1 MSKILIIEDDKEI
14 NNLIK
19 LYLEENSYTTESV
32 FDGMK
37 ALKLLRERAEE
48 FDLAILDIMLPFKSG
63 DNVLSELRTHSNLP
77 VIMLSAKDS
86 VHTKVDMIRLGADDY
101 MTKPFDLDEL
111 IVRIEAVL
119 RRSIRDMD
127 NAPNKSGKDVDD
139 ISGNQSEKKLTYRNI
154 IMDINSKR
162 VYIRGTNSLPDN
174 AGEEN
179 DNQTENE
186 LELTAK
192 EFEILELFL
201 KNPTKL
207 FSKAN
212 IYESV
217 WNEEYLVED
226 TTLKVH
232 MSNLRSKLKKYDD
245 FDYIETVWGMGYR
258 LKH

>member
-1 MSKILIIEDDKEI
+1 MSRILIIEDDREI

-19 LYLEENSYTTESV
+19 VYLEDNSYITESV
-32 FDGMK
+32 YDGMK
-37 ALKLLRERAEE
+37 AVNLLKDRADD
-48 FDLAILDIMLPFKSG
+48 FDLAILDVMLPFKSG
-63 DNVLSELRTHSNLP
+63 DNVLSELRAFSNLP
-77 VIMLSAKDS
+77 VIVLSAKDS
-86 VHTKVDMIRLGADDY
+86 VHTKIDMIRLGADDY

-119 RRSIRDMD
+119 RRSGTNINDTLNSSDKYKKQKLEYKNIAMD
-127 NAPNKSGKDVDD
+127 L
-139 ISGNQSEKKLTYRNI
+139 E
-154 IMDINSKR
+154 SKR
-162 VYIRGTNSLPDN
+162 VYMLDSKQ
-174 AGEEN
+174 EEN
-179 DNQTENE
+179 EF
-186 LELTAK
+186 ELTAK

-232 MSNLRSKLKKYDD
+232 MSNLRNKLKKYDD

>member
-37 ALKLLRERAEE
+37 ASKLLKDRAED

-86 VHTKVDMIRLGADDY
+86 VHTKIDMIRLGADDY

-119 RRSIRDMD
+119 RRSGQNEIV
-127 NAPNKSGKDVDD
+127 KEKVKDTVKD
-139 ISGNQSEKKLTYRNI
+139 ILKYNNI
-154 IMDINSKR
+154 KMDINAKM
-162 VYIRGTNSLPDN
+162 VYVS
-174 AGEEN
+174 
-179 DNQTENE
+179 ENE

-201 KNPTKL
+201 NNPTKL

-258 LKH
+258 LRK

>member
-19 LYLEENSYTTESV
+19 VYLEENSYTTESI

-37 ALKLLRERAEE
+37 ASRLLKEKSEE

-86 VHTKVDMIRLGADDY
+86 VHTKIDMIRLGADDY

-119 RRSIRDMD
+119 RRSAG
-127 NAPNKSGKDVDD
+127 NASGASNKSDKDNDSSD
-139 ISGNQSEKKLTYRNI
+139 NQSEKKLTYKNI
-154 IMDINSKR
+154 IMDTNAKR
-162 VYIRGTNSLPDN
+162 VYI
-174 AGEEN
+174 A
-179 DNQTENE
+179 ENE
-186 LELTAK
+186 LELTAR
-192 EFEILELFL
+192 EYEILELFL

-217 WNEEYLVED
+217 WNEEYIVED

-232 MSNLRSKLKKYDD
+232 MSNLRNKLRKYDD

-258 LKH
+258 LRK

>member
-19 LYLEENSYTTESV
+19 LYLEETSYTTESV

-37 ALKLLRERAEE
+37 ASKLLKERAEE

-86 VHTKVDMIRLGADDY
+86 VHTKIDMIRLGADDY

-119 RRSIRDMD
+119 RRSIRNVDD
-127 NAPNKSGKDVDD
+127 ALSKSGKDVDD
-139 ISGNQSEKKLTYRNI
+139 ISGNQSERKLTYKNI
-154 IMDINSKR
+154 IMDINAKR
-162 VYIRGTNSLPDN
+162 VYIS
-174 AGEEN
+174 
-179 DNQTENE
+179 ENE

-201 KNPTKL
+201 ENPTKL

-217 WNEEYLVED
+217 WNEEYFVED

-258 LKH
+258 LRKS

>member
-19 LYLEENSYTTESV
+19 VYLEDNDYTTESV

-37 ALKLLRERAEE
+37 AAKLLKERAND

-63 DNVLSELRTHSNLP
+63 DNVLSELRTYSNLP
-77 VIMLSAKDS
+77 VIALSAKDS
-86 VHTKVDMIRLGADDY
+86 VHSKIEMIKLGADDY

-119 RRSIRDMD
+119 RRSGQNEAFKDKAKDTTGDIIEYINIKMD
-127 NAPNKSGKDVDD
+127 LG
-139 ISGNQSEKKLTYRNI
+139 
-154 IMDINSKR
+154 SKR
-162 VYIRGTNSLPDN
+162 IYIK
-174 AGEEN
+174 
-179 DNQTENE
+179 ENE
-186 LELTAK
+186 IDLTAK
-192 EFEILELFL
+192 EFEILELL
-201 KNPTKL
+201 LCNPTKL

-258 LKH
+258 LRKS

>member
-37 ALKLLRERAEE
+37 ASKLLKERAEE

-86 VHTKVDMIRLGADDY
+86 VHTKIDMIRLGADDY

-119 RRSIRDMD
+119 RRSIRNVDD
-127 NAPNKSGKDVDD
+127 ALSKSGKDVDD
-139 ISGNQSEKKLTYRNI
+139 ISGNQSERKLTYKNI
-154 IMDINSKR
+154 IMDINAKR
-162 VYIRGTNSLPDN
+162 VYIS
-174 AGEEN
+174 
-179 DNQTENE
+179 ENE

-201 KNPTKL
+201 ENPTKL

-217 WNEEYLVED
+217 WNEEYFVED

-258 LKH
+258 LRKS

>member
-1 MSKILIIEDDKEI
+1 MAKILIIEDDKEI

-19 LYLEENSYTTESV
+19 VYLEENSYETESV
-32 FDGMK
+32 FDGIK
-37 ALKLLRERAEE
+37 AAKLLKDRACE

-63 DNVLSELRTHSNLP
+63 DNVLSELRTYSDLP
-77 VIMLSAKDS
+77 VIALSAKDS
-86 VHTKVDMIRLGADDY
+86 VHSKIEMIRLGADDY

-119 RRSIRDMD
+119 RRSK
-127 NAPNKSGKDVDD
+127 N
-139 ISGNQSEKKLTYRNI
+139 ISGNGYKQAGGKDASDKMQESKKLTYKNL
-154 IMDINSKR
+154 IMDTESKR
-162 VYIRGTNSLPDN
+162 VYIKFEDAAS
-174 AGEEN
+174 
-179 DNQTENE
+179 ENE
-186 LELTAK
+186 EGTRSELDLTAR
-192 EFEILELFL
+192 EFEILELL
-201 KNPTKL
+201 LSNPTKL

-212 IYESV
+212 IYESI

-258 LKH
+258 LRKS

>member
-19 LYLEENSYTTESV
+19 VYLEENSYTTESI

-37 ALKLLRERAEE
+37 ASRLLKEKSEE

-86 VHTKVDMIRLGADDY
+86 VHTKIDMIRLGADDY

-119 RRSIRDMD
+119 RRSAG
-127 NAPNKSGKDVDD
+127 NASGASNKSDKDID
-139 ISGNQSEKKLTYRNI
+139 SGNNQSEKKLTYKNI
-154 IMDINSKR
+154 IMDTNAKR
-162 VYIRGTNSLPDN
+162 VYI
-174 AGEEN
+174 A
-179 DNQTENE
+179 ENE

-192 EFEILELFL
+192 EYEILELLL

-217 WNEEYLVED
+217 WNEEYIVED

-232 MSNLRSKLKKYDD
+232 MSNLRNKLRKYDD

-258 LKH
+258 LRK

>member
-37 ALKLLRERAEE
+37 ASKLLKDRAED

-86 VHTKVDMIRLGADDY
+86 VHTKIDMIRLGADDY

-119 RRSIRDMD
+119 RRSGQNEIV
-127 NAPNKSGKDVDD
+127 KEKVKDTVKD
-139 ISGNQSEKKLTYRNI
+139 ILKYNNI
-154 IMDINSKR
+154 KMDINAKR
-162 VYIRGTNSLPDN
+162 VYVS
-174 AGEEN
+174 
-179 DNQTENE
+179 ENE

-201 KNPTKL
+201 NNPTKL

-258 LKH
+258 LRK

>member
-37 ALKLLRERAEE
+37 ASKLLRERAEE
-48 FDLAILDIMLPFKSG
+48 FDLVILDIMLPFKSG

-86 VHTKVDMIRLGADDY
+86 VHTKIDMIRLGADDY

-119 RRSIRDMD
+119 RRSIRNVDD
-127 NAPNKSGKDVDD
+127 ALSKSGKDVDD
-139 ISGNQSEKKLTYRNI
+139 ISGNQSERKLTYKNI
-154 IMDINSKR
+154 IMDINAKR
-162 VYIRGTNSLPDN
+162 VYIS
-174 AGEEN
+174 
-179 DNQTENE
+179 ENE

-201 KNPTKL
+201 NNTTKL
-207 FSKAN
+207 FSKSN

-217 WNEEYLVED
+217 WNEEYFVED

-258 LKH
+258 LRKS

>member
-19 LYLEENSYTTESV
+19 VYLEDNDYTTESV

-37 ALKLLRERAEE
+37 AAKLLKERAND

-63 DNVLSELRTHSNLP
+63 DNVLSELRTYSNLP
-77 VIMLSAKDS
+77 VIALSAKDS
-86 VHTKVDMIRLGADDY
+86 VHSKIEMIRLGADDY

-119 RRSIRDMD
+119 RRSGQNEAFKDKAKDTTGDIIEYINIKMD
-127 NAPNKSGKDVDD
+127 LG
-139 ISGNQSEKKLTYRNI
+139 
-154 IMDINSKR
+154 SKR
-162 VYIRGTNSLPDN
+162 IYIK
-174 AGEEN
+174 
-179 DNQTENE
+179 ENE
-186 LELTAK
+186 IDLTAK
-192 EFEILELFL
+192 EFEILELL
-201 KNPTKL
+201 LCNPTKL

-258 LKH
+258 LRKS

>member
-37 ALKLLRERAEE
+37 ASKLLRERAEE

-86 VHTKVDMIRLGADDY
+86 VHTKIDMIRLGADNY

-111 IVRIEAVL
+111 IVRVEAVL
-119 RRSIRDMD
+119 RRSGQ
-127 NAPNKSGKDVDD
+127 NEAFKEKVKDIAKD
-139 ISGNQSEKKLTYRNI
+139 ILEYNNI
-154 IMDINSKR
+154 KMDINAKR
-162 VYIRGTNSLPDN
+162 VYVS
-174 AGEEN
+174 
-179 DNQTENE
+179 ENE

-201 KNPTKL
+201 NNPTKL

-258 LKH
+258 LRK

>member
-19 LYLEENSYTTESV
+19 VYLEENSYITESI
-32 FDGMK
+32 FDGIK
-37 ALKLLRERAEE
+37 ASRLLNEKSEE

-86 VHTKVDMIRLGADDY
+86 VHTKIDMIRLGADDY

-119 RRSIRDMD
+119 RRSVGNVSGIL
-127 NAPNKSGKDVDD
+127 NKSDKD
-139 ISGNQSEKKLTYRNI
+139 SRNNQSEKKLTYNNI
-154 IMDINSKR
+154 IMDTNAKR
-162 VYIRGTNSLPDN
+162 VYIS
-174 AGEEN
+174 
-179 DNQTENE
+179 ENE

-192 EFEILELFL
+192 EYEILELLL

-217 WNEEYLVED
+217 WNEEYIVED

-232 MSNLRSKLKKYDD
+232 MSNLRNKLRKYDD

-258 LKH
+258 LRK

>member
-19 LYLEENSYTTESV
+19 LYLEENTYTTESV

-37 ALKLLRERAEE
+37 ASKLLRERAED

-86 VHTKVDMIRLGADDY
+86 VHTKIDMIRLGADDY

-119 RRSIRDMD
+119 RRSGQNEIV
-127 NAPNKSGKDVDD
+127 KEKVKDTAKD
-139 ISGNQSEKKLTYRNI
+139 ILEYNNI
-154 IMDINSKR
+154 KMDINAKR
-162 VYIRGTNSLPDN
+162 VYIIGTDVSSDN
-174 AGEEN
+174 IGEDN
-179 DNQTENE
+179 NQTENE
-186 LELTAK
+186 IELTAK
-192 EFEILELFL
+192 EFEILKLFL
-201 KNPTKL
+201 NNPTKL

-232 MSNLRSKLKKYDD
+232 MSNLRSKLKKYDE

-258 LKH
+258 LRKL

>member
-1 MSKILIIEDDKEI
+1 MSKIIIIEDDKEI

-37 ALKLLRERAEE
+37 ASKLLRERAEE
-48 FDLAILDIMLPFKSG
+48 FDLAIIDIMLPFKSG

-86 VHTKVDMIRLGADDY
+86 VHTKIDMIRLGADDY

-119 RRSIRDMD
+119 RRSGQNEIV
-127 NAPNKSGKDVDD
+127 KEKVKDTAKD
-139 ISGNQSEKKLTYRNI
+139 ILKYNNI
-154 IMDINSKR
+154 KMDIYAKR
-162 VYIRGTNSLPDN
+162 VYIIGTDASSDN
-174 AGEEN
+174 IGEDN
-179 DNQTENE
+179 NQTENE
-186 LELTAK
+186 IELTAK

-201 KNPTKL
+201 NNPTKL

-258 LKH
+258 LRK

>member
-19 LYLEENSYTTESV
+19 VYLEENSYETESV

-37 ALKLLRERAEE
+37 AAKLLKERAND

-63 DNVLSELRTHSNLP
+63 DNVLSELRTYSNLP
-77 VIMLSAKDS
+77 VIALSAKDS
-86 VHTKVDMIRLGADDY
+86 VHSKIEMIRLGADDY

-119 RRSIRDMD
+119 RRSG
-127 NAPNKSGKDVDD
+127 KSEVFKENTKDTA
-139 ISGNQSEKKLTYRNI
+139 GNI
-154 IMDINSKR
+154 IEYMNIKMELHAKR
-162 VYIRGTNSLPDN
+162 VYLK
-174 AGEEN
+174 
-179 DNQTENE
+179 ENE

-201 KNPTKL
+201 SNPTKL

-258 LKH
+258 LRKS

>member
-1 MSKILIIEDDKEI
+1 MAKILIIEDDKEI

-19 LYLEENSYTTESV
+19 VYLEENSYETESV
-32 FDGMK
+32 FDGIK
-37 ALKLLRERAEE
+37 AAKLLKDRALE

-63 DNVLSELRTHSNLP
+63 DNVLSELRTYSDLP
-77 VIMLSAKDS
+77 VIALSAKDS
-86 VHTKVDMIRLGADDY
+86 VHSKIEMIRLGADDY

-119 RRSIRDMD
+119 RRSK
-127 NAPNKSGKDVDD
+127 N
-139 ISGNQSEKKLTYRNI
+139 ISGNGYKQAGGKDASDKMQESKKLTYKNL
-154 IMDINSKR
+154 IMDTESKR
-162 VYIRGTNSLPDN
+162 VYIKCEAESSKNEEGTRS
-174 AGEEN
+174 
-179 DNQTENE
+179 E
-186 LELTAK
+186 LDLTAR
-192 EFEILELFL
+192 EFEILELL
-201 KNPTKL
+201 LSNPTKL

-212 IYESV
+212 IYESI

-258 LKH
+258 LRKS

>member
-37 ALKLLRERAEE
+37 ASKLLKERAEE

-86 VHTKVDMIRLGADDY
+86 VHTKIDMIRLGADDY

-119 RRSIRDMD
+119 RRSIRNVDD
-127 NAPNKSGKDVDD
+127 ALSKSGKDVDD
-139 ISGNQSEKKLTYRNI
+139 ISGNQSERKLTYKNI
-154 IMDINSKR
+154 IMDINAKR
-162 VYIRGTNSLPDN
+162 VYIS
-174 AGEEN
+174 
-179 DNQTENE
+179 ENE

-201 KNPTKL
+201 ENPTKL

-217 WNEEYLVED
+217 WNEEYFVED

-258 LKH
+258 LRKM

>member
-1 MSKILIIEDDKEI
+1 MSKIIIIEDDKEI

-37 ALKLLRERAEE
+37 ASKLLRERAEE

-86 VHTKVDMIRLGADDY
+86 VHTKIDMIRLGADDY

-119 RRSIRDMD
+119 RRSIRNVDD
-127 NAPNKSGKDVDD
+127 ALSKSGKDVDD
-139 ISGNQSEKKLTYRNI
+139 ISGNQSERKLTYKNI
-154 IMDINSKR
+154 IMDINAKR
-162 VYIRGTNSLPDN
+162 VYVS
-174 AGEEN
+174 
-179 DNQTENE
+179 ENE

-201 KNPTKL
+201 ENPTKL

-217 WNEEYLVED
+217 CNEEYFVED

-258 LKH
+258 LRKM

>member
-19 LYLEENSYTTESV
+19 VYLEENSYTIESI

-37 ALKLLRERAEE
+37 ASRLLKEKSEE
-48 FDLAILDIMLPFKSG
+48 FVLAILDIMLPFKSG

-86 VHTKVDMIRLGADDY
+86 VHTKIDMIRLGADDY

-119 RRSIRDMD
+119 RRSAG
-127 NAPNKSGKDVDD
+127 NASGASNKSDKDNDSSD
-139 ISGNQSEKKLTYRNI
+139 NQSEKKLTYKNI
-154 IMDINSKR
+154 IMDTNAKR
-162 VYIRGTNSLPDN
+162 VYI
-174 AGEEN
+174 A
-179 DNQTENE
+179 ENE
-186 LELTAK
+186 LELTAR
-192 EFEILELFL
+192 EYEILELFL

-217 WNEEYLVED
+217 WNEEYIVED

-232 MSNLRSKLKKYDD
+232 MSNLRNKLRKYDD

-258 LKH
+258 LRK

>member
-19 LYLEENSYTTESV
+19 LYLEENSYSTESV

-37 ALKLLRERAEE
+37 ASKLLRDRAEE

-86 VHTKVDMIRLGADDY
+86 VHTKIDMIRLGADDY

-119 RRSIRDMD
+119 RRSVRDMD
-127 NAPNKSGKDVDD
+127 NAPNKSGKDVDAV
-139 ISGNQSEKKLTYRNI
+139 SGNQSKKLTYRNI

-162 VYIRGTNSLPDN
+162 VYIRGTNSFPDN
-174 AGEEN
+174 AGEGN

-201 KNPTKL
+201 NNPTKL

-212 IYESV
+212 IYDSV
-217 WNEEYLVED
+217 WNEEYFVED

-232 MSNLRSKLKKYDD
+232 MSNLRSKLKKYDE

-258 LKH
+258 LRRL

>member
-37 ALKLLRERAEE
+37 ASKLLKERAEE

-86 VHTKVDMIRLGADDY
+86 VHTKIDMIRLGADDY

-119 RRSIRDMD
+119 RRSIRNVDD
-127 NAPNKSGKDVDD
+127 ALSKSGKDVDD
-139 ISGNQSEKKLTYRNI
+139 ISPNPSEKKLTYKNI
-154 IMDINSKR
+154 IMDINAKR
-162 VYIRGTNSLPDN
+162 VYVS
-174 AGEEN
+174 
-179 DNQTENE
+179 ENE

-201 KNPTKL
+201 NNPTKL

-258 LKH
+258 LRK

>member
-1 MSKILIIEDDKEI
+1 MSRILIIEDDREI

-19 LYLEENSYTTESV
+19 VYLEDNSYITESV
-32 FDGMK
+32 YDGMK
-37 ALKLLRERAEE
+37 AVNLLKDRADD
-48 FDLAILDIMLPFKSG
+48 FDLAILDVMLPYKSG
-63 DNVLSELRTHSNLP
+63 DNVLSELRAFSSLP
-77 VIMLSAKDS
+77 VIVLSAKDS
-86 VHTKVDMIRLGADDY
+86 VHTKIDMIRLGADDY

-119 RRSIRDMD
+119 RRSGTSINDTLSYSDKYKKQKLEYKNITMD
-127 NAPNKSGKDVDD
+127 L
-139 ISGNQSEKKLTYRNI
+139 E
-154 IMDINSKR
+154 SKR
-162 VYIRGTNSLPDN
+162 VYMLDSKQ
-174 AGEEN
+174 E
-179 DNQTENE
+179 ENE

>member
-1 MSKILIIEDDKEI
+1 MSKIIIIEDDKEI

-37 ALKLLRERAEE
+37 ASKLLRERAEE

-86 VHTKVDMIRLGADDY
+86 VHTKIDMIRLGADDY

-119 RRSIRDMD
+119 RRSGQNEIV
-127 NAPNKSGKDVDD
+127 KEKVKDTAKD
-139 ISGNQSEKKLTYRNI
+139 ILKYNNI
-154 IMDINSKR
+154 KMDINAKR
-162 VYIRGTNSLPDN
+162 VYIIGTDASSDN
-174 AGEEN
+174 IGEDN
-179 DNQTENE
+179 NQTENE
-186 LELTAK
+186 IELTAK

-201 KNPTKL
+201 NNPTKL

-258 LKH
+258 LRK

>member
-19 LYLEENSYTTESV
+19 VYLEENSYTIESI

-37 ALKLLRERAEE
+37 ASRLLKEKSEE

-119 RRSIRDMD
+119 RRSAG
-127 NAPNKSGKDVDD
+127 NASGASNKSDKDNDSSD
-139 ISGNQSEKKLTYRNI
+139 NQSEKKLTYKNI
-154 IMDINSKR
+154 IMDNNAKR
-162 VYIRGTNSLPDN
+162 VYI
-174 AGEEN
+174 A
-179 DNQTENE
+179 ENE
-186 LELTAK
+186 LELTAR
-192 EFEILELFL
+192 EYEILELFL

-217 WNEEYLVED
+217 WNEEYIVED

-232 MSNLRSKLKKYDD
+232 MSNLRNKLRKYDD

-258 LKH
+258 LRK

>member
-19 LYLEENSYTTESV
+19 VYLEENSYTIESI

-37 ALKLLRERAEE
+37 ASRLLKEKSEE

-86 VHTKVDMIRLGADDY
+86 VHTKIDMIRLGADDY

-119 RRSIRDMD
+119 RRSSGNASGASNKPDKD
-127 NAPNKSGKDVDD
+127 NDSSD
-139 ISGNQSEKKLTYRNI
+139 NQSEKKLIYKNI
-154 IMDINSKR
+154 IMDTDAKR
-162 VYIRGTNSLPDN
+162 VYI
-174 AGEEN
+174 EEN
-179 DNQTENE
+179 EI
-186 LELTAK
+186 ELTAR
-192 EFEILELFL
+192 EYEILELFL

-217 WNEEYLVED
+217 WNEEYIVED

-232 MSNLRSKLKKYDD
+232 MSNLRNKLRKYDD

-258 LKH
+258 LRK

>member
-1 MSKILIIEDDKEI
+1 MSKIIIIEDDKEI

-19 LYLEENSYTTESV
+19 LYMEENSYTTESV

-37 ALKLLRERAEE
+37 ASKLLRERAEE

-86 VHTKVDMIRLGADDY
+86 VHTKIDMIRLGADDY

-119 RRSIRDMD
+119 RRSGQNEIV
-127 NAPNKSGKDVDD
+127 KEKVKDTAKD
-139 ISGNQSEKKLTYRNI
+139 ILKYNNI
-154 IMDINSKR
+154 KMDINAKR
-162 VYIRGTNSLPDN
+162 VYIIGTDASSDN
-174 AGEEN
+174 IGEDN
-179 DNQTENE
+179 NQTENE
-186 LELTAK
+186 IELTAK
-192 EFEILELFL
+192 EFEILKLFL
-201 KNPTKL
+201 NNPTKL

-232 MSNLRSKLKKYDD
+232 MSNLRSKLKKYDE

-258 LKH
+258 LRK

>member
-19 LYLEENSYTTESV
+19 VYLEENSYTTESI

-37 ALKLLRERAEE
+37 ASRLLKEKSEE

-86 VHTKVDMIRLGADDY
+86 VHTKIDMIRLGADDY

-119 RRSIRDMD
+119 RRSAG
-127 NAPNKSGKDVDD
+127 NASGASNKSDKDID
-139 ISGNQSEKKLTYRNI
+139 SGNNQSEKKLTYKNI
-154 IMDINSKR
+154 IMDTNAKR
-162 VYIRGTNSLPDN
+162 VYI
-174 AGEEN
+174 A
-179 DNQTENE
+179 ENE
-186 LELTAK
+186 LELTAR
-192 EFEILELFL
+192 EYEILELLL

-217 WNEEYLVED
+217 WNEEYIVED

-232 MSNLRSKLKKYDD
+232 MSNLRNKLRKYDD

-258 LKH
+258 LRK